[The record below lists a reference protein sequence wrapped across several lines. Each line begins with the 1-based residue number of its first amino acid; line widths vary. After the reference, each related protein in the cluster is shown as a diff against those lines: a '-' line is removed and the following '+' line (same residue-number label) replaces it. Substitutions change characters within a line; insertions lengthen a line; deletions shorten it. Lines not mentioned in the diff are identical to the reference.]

1 MLANLDEGVPEIYR
15 YLKPMTFQERSYII
29 REGEPLDL
37 MLFITQ
43 GFVWTFGGSGSSTST
58 SKRLG
63 AGDYHGDELLRWI
76 LAKNQT
82 QNQNTTELM
91 YCDFPISN
99 CNVKSSTKVEA
110 FAIMA
115 NDLEE
120 LVVKFWWK
128 FHPNTEDAREALA
141 PFAAMSLQ
149 AQLRRFAAR
158 KKGGQII
165 SESEPEPAV
174 S

>member
-43 GFVWTFGGSGSSTST
+43 GFVWTFGGSGSTST
-58 SKRLG
+58 SKRLE
-63 AGDYHGDELLRWI
+63 AGDYHGDELLTWI
-76 LAKNQT
+76 LAKNQK
-82 QNQNTTELM
+82 QNKNTTESV

-115 NDLEE
+115 NNLEE

-128 FHPNTEDAREALA
+128 FHPNTEDAREALTH
-141 PFAAMSLQ
+141 FAAVSLQ
-149 AQLRRFAAR
+149 AQLRRFAAK
-158 KKGGQII
+158 KKGQIK
-165 SESEPEPAV
+165 SESEPAV